1 MFAGASRAAKNRTS
15 KKECQGMGEGDV
27 ILGRKENLGMMK
39 TDGDRAGID
48 RRRRWLRA
56 KRGGEGRTVVAF

>member
-1 MFAGASRAAKNRTS
+1 
-15 KKECQGMGEGDV
+15 MGEGDV